1 MLDQEYLVFGCGQFN
16 RSNESSTSLLT
27 LAAINKE
34 MPKEHL
40 PIYQIQDFQA
50 HVQKEHYFY
59 LSSFAAHLQEHLFI
73 REPHKH
79 NFYIIFFITQ
89 GTGSHTIDFKTYAVK
104 PSLVFFMMPGQVHS
118 WELSD
123 DTDGFVIFFT
133 PEFYLKE
140 FPHRKLSEFP
150 FFNALLH
157 KPILS
162 ISPEEQAALLPIFQ
176 ALQREHLN
184 HWAILRQEMLS
195 CYLDILL
202 IYLTRIYR
210 TQETELTVPGGE
222 FSLLQ
227 NLEALIERH
236 YKEHVPVTYYAGKLN
251 VTAKHLKEVCKS
263 SLGKTTTELI
273 QERLILE
280 AQRLLVHSELTSSQ
294 IAAELG
300 YFDNTYF
307 FRFFKK
313 RTGCTPE
320 QFRSLNK

>member
-1 MLDQEYLVFGCGQFN
+1 
-16 RSNESSTSLLT
+16 
-27 LAAINKE
+27 

-40 PIYQIQDFQA
+40 PIYQIQDFKAQA
-50 HVQKEHYFY
+50 QKERYFY

-79 NFYIIFFITQ
+79 NFYIILFITQ
-89 GTGSHTIDFKTYAVK
+89 GTGTHTIDFKTYEVK
-104 PSLVFFMMPGQVHS
+104 PNMVFFMIPGQVHS

-123 DTDGFVIFFT
+123 DADGLVVFFT
-133 PEFYLKE
+133 AEFYLKE

-157 KPILS
+157 KPILY
-162 ISPEEQAALLPIFQ
+162 ISQEEKSALLPTFQ
-176 ALQREHLN
+176 ALQQEHGSQELMRN
-184 HWAILRQEMLS
+184 EMLS

-202 IYLTRIYR
+202 IYLSRIY
-210 TQETELTVPGGE
+210 QAQGTELEVPGGE
-222 FSLLQ
+222 LSLLQ
-227 NLEALIERH
+227 NLEDIIEQH
-236 YKEHVPVTYYAGKLN
+236 YKAHVPVTFYADNLN
-251 VTAKHLKEVCKS
+251 VTTKHLKEVCKR
-263 SLGKTTTELI
+263 SLGKTTNELI
-273 QERLILE
+273 QERSLLE

-313 RTGCTPE
+313 HTGCTPE